1 MNIKNMKKSVWK
13 NVFTSWPFAI
23 LCLVMSVLLIL
34 SICFACFNLVFIKT
48 ETGTT
53 TLLTQETEP
62 AKILDKAGIKL
73 TENYTYDVNDTGFYN
88 EISIRLEDDSITAL
102 ANDADTDT
110 ASNVDNYAPNDQQ
123 SVTSHYASSA
133 PTSVVVSSAPVSSSP
148 ASASQPQISSS
159 SDSFKP
165 VSSSSSSSVSSKEE
179 PSEPELS
186 DNARLSSLKLSKGK
200 LSPSFKKSTY
210 KYTATV
216 DNSVKSIKVTAK
228 AADDNAKI
236 KIKGADS
243 LDVGENTIKVTVT
256 AENGETT
263 KTYRIV
269 VTRKKAESS
278 TSKNETSSKPAESK
292 PDKDNSAESK
302 PESSSSSESKPDKNQ
317 LTNYDFD
324 PVSELK
330 APKIY
335 VDEKGQPLEYIKM
348 YSGKCTAYYNPNNNL
363 TASGR
368 VFKPGHI
375 AVNPK
380 KIPYGTKMYVV
391 SPSGSFVY
399 GYSIA
404 ADTGGF
410 VKNGSGTL
418 VDLAFWTKKECTN
431 FGRRTMNVYIL
442 EY

>member
-1 MNIKNMKKSVWK
+1 MSRTAAMGLFNIACVFDFSGRMENYMNFKSLKKQVRK
-13 NVFTSWPFAI
+13 DVVTSWPFAM
-23 LCLVMSVLLIL
+23 LCLGLSVLLIL
-34 SICFACFNLVFIKT
+34 SICFASFNLVFIKT

-53 TLLTQETEP
+53 TMLTQETEP

-73 TENYTYDVNDTGFYN
+73 TENHTYDINDTGFYN
-88 EISIRLEDDSITAL
+88 EISVRLEEDNTAVL
-102 ANDADTDT
+102 ANESDV
-110 ASNVDNYAPNDQQ
+110 ASNVDVKSYAYQP
-123 SVTSHYASSA
+123 SVTSHYDSSA
-133 PTSVVVSSAPVSSSP
+133 PTSVAISVPASTSEAENSNTVSSKN
-148 ASASQPQISSS
+148 
-159 SDSFKP
+159 DT
-165 VSSSSSSSVSSKEE
+165 SSKEE
-179 PSEPELS
+179 SKPELS
-186 DNARLSSLKLSKGK
+186 DDARLASLKLNNGK
-200 LSPSFKKSTY
+200 LSPSFKQSTY

-216 DNSVKSIKVTAK
+216 DNSVKSIKVTATASHNK
-228 AADDNAKI
+228 AQIDISGD
-236 KIKGADS
+236 GS
-243 LDVGENTIKVTVT
+243 LDVGENTIKVIVT
-256 AENGETT
+256 AQDGKTT

-269 VTRKKAESS
+269 VTREKAESS
-278 TSKNETSSKPAESK
+278 EPTSSKPEES
-292 PDKDNSAESK
+292 NSNN
-302 PESSSSSESKPDKNQ
+302 SSSEGSQ
-317 LTNYDFD
+317 LTNYDFN

-335 VDEKGQPLEYIKM
+335 VDENGQPLEYIKM
-348 YSGKCTAYYNPNNNL
+348 YSGKCTAYYNPNGNL

-391 SPSGSFVY
+391 SPSGGFVY

-410 VKNGSGTL
+410 VSNGSGTL
-418 VDLAFWTKKECTN
+418 VDLAFWTKKECTD